1 MEKFELS
8 ELIKSARERL
18 DISQRELS
26 RRTGIDN
33 NTISQI
39 EMGNRKKPSSL
50 HLMKLSQALDLKLET
65 LMVASGYTSDEIDMV
80 YSANPDFEFGSKLV
94 HNNEDLLKHL
104 EEQIAKV
111 EDSIRRLKES
121 KKNHSDPAYKNMS
134 KEDIKFFDQ
143 QTDELIKVDED
154 VLKIYKERYKLFKK
168 IYK

>member
-8 ELIKSARERL
+8 ELIKNARERL

-65 LMVASGYTSDEIDMV
+65 LMVASGYTSEEIDMV
-80 YSANPDFEFGSKLV
+80 YSANPDFEFGSKII
-94 HNNEDLLKHL
+94 HNNDDLIAHI
-104 EEQIAKV
+104 EGQIVKIQ
-111 EDSIRRLKES
+111 DSIKKLKDS

-134 KEDIKFFDQ
+134 KEDIKFFDE
-143 QTDELIKVDED
+143 QTNELIKVDEAA
-154 VLKIYKERYKLFKK
+154 LKVYKQRLELLKK
-168 IYK
+168 MYR